1 MYILDTDHLSIL
13 DRGGAGAQRLLLRLA
28 NVNPSE
34 IVATI
39 ISYEEQT
46 RGWLSYVTKARTV
59 EGQVQAYKQLKQQ
72 LTNSNS
78 DTQQFRCVILRLTHL
93 TIKLSSPKT
102 RQLFTSLSIVGVNCT
117 HQTRIKRSRYVS
129 NFHRIARIVNWCPN

>member
-1 MYILDTDHLSIL
+1 
-13 DRGGAGAQRLLLRLA
+13 LA

-72 LTNSNS
+72 LTNYCAIPIIEFDAQAAQEFQRLKTLYPRLGTMDLKIAAIALVNQAILLTRNS
-78 DTQQFRCVILRLTHL
+78 ADFGQIAGLRTEDW
-93 TIKLSSPKT
+93 T
-102 RQLFTSLSIVGVNCT
+102 
-117 HQTRIKRSRYVS
+117 
-129 NFHRIARIVNWCPN
+129 

>member
-1 MYILDTDHLSIL
+1 MYILDTDHLSVL

-72 LTNSNS
+72 LTNY
-78 DTQQFRCVILRLTHL
+78 CAIPILEFDAQAAQEFQRL
-93 TIKLSSPKT
+93 KT
-102 RQLFTSLSIVGVNCT
+102 LYPRLGTMD
-117 HQTRIKRSRYVS
+117 
-129 NFHRIARIVNWCPN
+129 